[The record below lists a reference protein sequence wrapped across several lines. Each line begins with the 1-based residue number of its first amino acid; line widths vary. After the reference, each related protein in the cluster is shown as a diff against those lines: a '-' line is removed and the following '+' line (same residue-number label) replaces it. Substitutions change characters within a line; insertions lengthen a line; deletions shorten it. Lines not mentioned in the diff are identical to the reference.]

1 MSPQSKIQTNITMDT
16 ARYSSVSYVI
26 EGPEMILGYI
36 NGVINKYMQNNG
48 NTWLGGM
55 LYDLGAVKG
64 NPQVVCPRSHLNSI
78 EVDLSESPVTLRLET
93 EELYGKSEFM
103 QCLAEEFKDI
113 KIYYREVMRE
123 CWILKTND
131 KEGKHFPQRYRV
143 DYKVGDKTGTEYVK
157 TEDEALD
164 IAYKLTDIAFTEL
177 LEVSCW
183 TNDQEYNEGTDDY
196 IYINEFLITD

>member
-1 MSPQSKIQTNITMDT
+1 MDT

-64 NPQVVCPRSHLNSI
+64 DPQVVCPRSYLNSI

-93 EELYGKSEFM
+93 EEMYGKSEFM
-103 QCLAEEFKDI
+103 HCLAEEFKGI

-123 CWILKTND
+123 CGILKTND
-131 KEGKHFPQRYRV
+131 KEGKYFPKQYRV
-143 DYKVGDKTGTEYVK
+143 DYKVGDKIGTEYVK

-164 IAYKLTDIAFTEL
+164 IAYKLTGIAFSEL
-177 LEVSCW
+177 LEVDCW
-183 TNDQEYNEGTDDY
+183 NNDQEYDKGTDDY
-196 IYINEFLITD
+196 IYINEFLISD

>member
-1 MSPQSKIQTNITMDT
+1 MNT
-16 ARYSSVSYVI
+16 AIYASVSYVI

-36 NGVINKYMQNNG
+36 NGVINKYMQSNG

-55 LYDLGAVKG
+55 LFDLGAVKG
-64 NPQVVCPRSHLNSI
+64 DLEKVCPRSYLNSI
-78 EVDLSESPVTLRLET
+78 EVDLSNQPVTLRLET

-103 QCLAEEFKDI
+103 HCLAKEFKDI

-123 CWILKTND
+123 CGILKTND
-131 KEGKHFPQRYRV
+131 KEGKYFPHRYRV

-157 TEDEALD
+157 TEEEALD
-164 IAYKLTDIAFTEL
+164 IAYKLTDIGFTEL

-183 TNDQEYNEGTDDY
+183 NNNQEYNEGTDDY
-196 IYINEFLITD
+196 IYINEFLISD

>member
-1 MSPQSKIQTNITMDT
+1 MDT

-64 NPQVVCPRSHLNSI
+64 DPQVVCPRAYLNSI
-78 EVDLSESPVTLRLET
+78 EVNLSKQPVTLELET
-93 EELYGKSEFM
+93 EEMWGKSEFM
-103 QCLAEEFKDI
+103 YYLTKEFPDI
-113 KIYYREVMRE
+113 KVYYREVMSNAKAF
-123 CWILKTND
+123 KTND
-131 KEGKHFPQRYRV
+131 KEGKYFPERYRV
-143 DYKVGDKTGTEYVK
+143 DYSVGGETGTEYVK

-164 IAYKLTDIAFTEL
+164 VAYKLTNIAFSEL
-177 LEVSCW
+177 LEVDCW
-183 TNDQEYNEGTDDY
+183 TNDQEYDEGTDNY
-196 IYINEFLITD
+196 IYINEFLISD

>member
-1 MSPQSKIQTNITMDT
+1 MSPQSKMQTNITMDT
-16 ARYSSVSYVI
+16 AIYASVSYVI

-55 LYDLGAVKG
+55 LFDLGAVKG
-64 NPQVVCPRSHLNSI
+64 DLEKVCPRSYLNSI
-78 EVDLSESPVTLRLET
+78 EVDMSNQPVTLRLET
-93 EELYGKSEFM
+93 EEMWGKSEFM
-103 QCLAEEFKDI
+103 QRLAEEFKDI

-123 CWILKTND
+123 CGILKTND
-131 KEGKHFPQRYRV
+131 EEGKYFPQRYRV

-164 IAYKLTDIAFTEL
+164 IAYKLTDIAFSEL
-177 LEVSCW
+177 LEVECW
-183 TNDQEYNEGTDDY
+183 NNDQAYDEGTNDY